1 MDWAAA
7 AVDGLERAGVD
18 LVVHLPDSAIDPVL
32 EAADGIE
39 TTLVSREEEAVGV
52 LAGAWIG
59 GRRGALVCQSSG
71 LANTFNA
78 LGSLAVP
85 ARTPFVGLVSRRG
98 DLGEFNVAQVPT
110 GYGMPEMLDAVG
122 VRNHVVDRP
131 EDVGERTQMAAE
143 SAFSTRTPYVVMLDS
158 TVTGYKSEASRGTDE
173 GGERA

>member
-1 MDWAAA
+1 MDWAEA
-7 AVDGLERAGVD
+7 AVDGLRHAGVD
-18 LVVHLPDSAIDPVL
+18 LVVHLPDSAVDPVL
-32 EAADGIE
+32 EATEGIE

-98 DLGEFNVAQVPT
+98 DLGEFNLAQVPT

-122 VRNHVVDRP
+122 VRNHVVDRA
-131 EDVGERTQMAAE
+131 EDVGPRTQMAAE
-143 SAFSTRTPYVVMLDS
+143 SAFSTRTPYVVMVDS
-158 TVTGYKSEASRGTDE
+158 TVTGYKSEVSRGCE
-173 GGERA
+173 EA

>member
-1 MDWAAA
+1 MDWAEA
-7 AVDGLERAGVD
+7 AVDGLQRAGVD
-18 LVVHLPDSAIDPVL
+18 LVVHLPDSAVDPVL
-32 EAADGIE
+32 EATEGVE

-52 LAGAWIG
+52 LAGAWVG

-98 DLGEFNVAQVPT
+98 GLGEFNIAQVPT

-122 VRNHVVDRP
+122 VRNHVVERP
-131 EDVGERTQMAAE
+131 EEVGRRTRMAAE
-143 SAFSTRTPYVVMLDS
+143 SAFSTRTPYVVLLDS
-158 TVTGYKSEASRGTDE
+158 TVTGYKSE
-173 GGERA
+173 GERA

>member
-1 MDWAAA
+1 MDWAEA
-7 AVDGLERAGVD
+7 AVDGLRHAGVD
-18 LVVHLPDSAIDPVL
+18 LVVHLPDSAVDPVL
-32 EAADGIE
+32 KATDGIE

-98 DLGEFNVAQVPT
+98 DLGEFNLAQVPT

-122 VRNHVVDRP
+122 VRNHVVDRA
-131 EDVGERTQMAAE
+131 EDVGPRTQMAAE
-143 SAFSTRTPYVVMLDS
+143 SAFSTRTPYVVMVDS
-158 TVTGYKSEASRGTDE
+158 TVTGYKSEVSRG
-173 GGERA
+173 GEEA